1 MAMSTPPPCVSLPNS
16 SLDVS
21 AFVGLAGQIIGPG
34 GKMIKQIIED
44 FELDSMDVQDDG
56 RVMISSFN
64 NTRAA
69 K

>member
-1 MAMSTPPPCVSLPNS
+1 
-16 SLDVS
+16 
-21 AFVGLAGQIIGPG
+21 
-34 GKMIKQIIED
+34 MIKQIIED